1 VGPSDR
7 ERTRPFS
14 SAIVKWKHVAGGFD
28 TDGNVIR
35 KPLIL
40 QQAEFID
47 NLCQRYSCVPS
58 VLMGEDADLIMF
70 IQNVIAEANPEDKEG
85 SVSVPSMEDQL
96 AGISTGI
103 G

>member
-1 VGPSDR
+1 MGPSDR

-35 KPLIL
+35 KPLVL

-58 VLMGEDADLIMF
+58 VLMAEDADLIMF
-70 IQNVIAEANPEDKEG
+70 IQNLIAEANPEDKEG
-85 SVSVPSMEDQL
+85 NVSVPSMEDQL

>member
-1 VGPSDR
+1 
-7 ERTRPFS
+7 
-14 SAIVKWKHVAGGFD
+14 
-28 TDGNVIR
+28 
-35 KPLIL
+35 
-40 QQAEFID
+40 
-47 NLCQRYSCVPS
+47 VPS